1 MTAILEQLQGLVA
14 AAEIPAGTLG
24 VALILGLFGLMV
36 VGLVLGQELA
46 FVLGGAGVIVGW
58 LAWGTPGVTIAMTKI
73 YDQMQSYS
81 MVAIPMF
88 VLMAN
93 FLTHSK
99 VADGLFESIRY
110 LLGPL
115 KGGLGLA
122 VILVSTV
129 FAATTGIVGA
139 SVVTMGMLSL
149 PVLLRSGYKPSLA
162 CGMVC
167 AGGSLGI
174 LIPPSIMLV
183 SMGSYAEV
191 SVGKIFFAAIVP
203 GLSLSLGYIIYLMV
217 VCHIHPDWG
226 PAMSP
231 EELAEMPLKK
241 RITGSLIN
249 LIPPL
254 ILIFGVLGSI
264 FGGIATPTE
273 AAGIGAL
280 FSLILAIFY
289 KQFSWK
295 MLYESLIDTAK
306 TTAMVF
312 IILFGAAAFTGV
324 FMSLDGDQII
334 ADWVLSMGI
343 GKWGAFAIMM
353 VIMFLL
359 GMFIDWLGIVMI
371 VFPIFLPIMDTFGF
385 DRLWLVAVSATLL
398 QTCFMT
404 PPFGFALFY
413 VKGILPPSIKIQEV
427 YRGVIPFIIIICIVT
442 ALCAVFPPLVSW
454 LPSLLACFSPKATRS
469 DGGPSFGPLF
479 SFVHFQR
486 TAGLPET
493 LRPGLKHPAAA
504 DQPLHKGRGRVR
516 QEAAGRV
523 ILLDLPGVHHQCA
536 GPQFQGFRDVVGH
549 KQDGDAALPVDA
561 QELILQ
567 LAPGDLVHRAER
579 LVHQQKLRTGGQRPG
594 DAHPLALSAGEGA
607 GIPPRQRRVQP
618 HLLQQGS
625 DFFSALLPL
634 PFLHAGDGGHIGNV
648 LLHGHVGKQ
657 AHVLDGVADAAAQ
670 GHRVDSGH
678 ILPLDQ
684 DSARVRRQQAVY
696 QLQHGGLSAAGPAD
710 DRHKC
715 ARLHIQREVP
725 QNGLGAEGLGDAFKA
740 NDRLGHITPP
750 AGPSGAGSPWPHPAR
765 PGPPP
770 PPGS

>member
-371 VFPIFLPIMDTFGF
+371 VFPIFLPIMDMFGF
-385 DRLWLVAVSATLL
+385 DRLWIVAVTAVML

-413 VKGILPPSIKIQEV
+413 IKGIVPPEVKIQEI
-427 YRGVIPFIIIICIVT
+427 YRGVIPFILIIIAVVVLVT
-442 ALCAVFPPLVSW
+442 IFPQVVYFLPNLVAS
-454 LPSLLACFSPKATRS
+454 
-469 DGGPSFGPLF
+469 
-479 SFVHFQR
+479 
-486 TAGLPET
+486 
-493 LRPGLKHPAAA
+493 
-504 DQPLHKGRGRVR
+504 
-516 QEAAGRV
+516 
-523 ILLDLPGVHHQCA
+523 
-536 GPQFQGFRDVVGH
+536 
-549 KQDGDAALPVDA
+549 
-561 QELILQ
+561 
-567 LAPGDLVHRAER
+567 
-579 LVHQQKLRTGGQRPG
+579 
-594 DAHPLALSAGEGA
+594 
-607 GIPPRQRRVQP
+607 
-618 HLLQQGS
+618 
-625 DFFSALLPL
+625 
-634 PFLHAGDGGHIGNV
+634 
-648 LLHGHVGKQ
+648 
-657 AHVLDGVADAAAQ
+657 
-670 GHRVDSGH
+670 
-678 ILPLDQ
+678 
-684 DSARVRRQQAVY
+684 
-696 QLQHGGLSAAGPAD
+696 
-710 DRHKC
+710 
-715 ARLHIQREVP
+715 
-725 QNGLGAEGLGDAFKA
+725 
-740 NDRLGHITPP
+740 
-750 AGPSGAGSPWPHPAR
+750 
-765 PGPPP
+765 
-770 PPGS
+770 

>member
-1 MTAILEQLQGLVA
+1 MAAIMQQLQAWVSASG
-14 AAEIPAGTLG
+14 
-24 VALILGLFGLMV
+24 ILADKMAVIMIIALFGLMV

-46 FVLGGAGVIVGW
+46 FVLGGAGVIIGW
-58 LAWGTPGVTIAMTKI
+58 LAWGGPGVTIAMTKI

-191 SVGKIFFAAIVP
+191 SVGKIFFAAITP
-203 GLSLSLGYIIYLMV
+203 GLMLSLCYIIYLMV
-217 VCHIHPDWG
+217 VCRIHPDWG
-226 PAMSP
+226 PAMSA

-241 RITGSLIN
+241 RISGSLIN

-254 ILIFGVLGSI
+254 ILIFAVLGSI

-273 AAGIGAL
+273 AAGMGAI
-280 FSLILAIFY
+280 FALILAIFY
-289 KQFSWK
+289 KQFSWEMMK
-295 MLYESLIDTAK
+295 ESLIDTAK

-334 ADWVLSMGI
+334 ADWVLGMGI
-343 GKWGAFAIMM
+343 GKWGAFAIMC
-353 VIMFLL
+353 VIVFIL

-371 VFPIFLPIMDTFGF
+371 VFPIFLPIMDQFGF
-385 DRLWLVAVSATLL
+385 DRLWLVAVIATLL

-413 VKGILPPSIKIQEV
+413 VKGILPGDIKIQEV
-427 YRGVIPFIIIICIVT
+427 YKGVIPFIIIICIVT
-442 ALCAVFPPLVSW
+442 VLCAVFPPLVTW
-454 LPSLLACFSPKATRS
+454 LPSLLAACLHAKNSEGFILRS
-469 DGGPSFGPLF
+469 FFYSYAVKRTECSLSIPSFAD
-479 SFVHFQR
+479 SVAN
-486 TAGLPET
+486 AGMNDLADVPKVCSL
-493 LRPGLKHPAAA
+493 LRCG
-504 DQPLHKGRGRVR
+504 QP
-516 QEAAGRV
+516 
-523 ILLDLPGVHHQCA
+523 
-536 GPQFQGFRDVVGH
+536 FF
-549 KQDGDAALPVDA
+549 
-561 QELILQ
+561 
-567 LAPGDLVHRAER
+567 
-579 LVHQQKLRTGGQRPG
+579 
-594 DAHPLALSAGEGA
+594 
-607 GIPPRQRRVQP
+607 RRVVADVGRLCAAVQTGYVNAP
-618 HLLQQGS
+618 AC
-625 DFFSALLPL
+625 F
-634 PFLHAGDGGHIGNV
+634 I
-648 LLHGHVGKQ
+648 LHG
-657 AHVLDGVADAAAQ
+657 ADAAAD
-670 GHRVDSGH
+670 G
-678 ILPLDQ
+678 
-684 DSARVRRQQAVY
+684 AVF
-696 QLQHGGLSAAGPAD
+696 QLNFVYLIHGKISF
-710 DRHKC
+710 
-715 ARLHIQREVP
+715 
-725 QNGLGAEGLGDAFKA
+725 AFMPVIA
-740 NDRLGHITPP
+740 
-750 AGPSGAGSPWPHPAR
+750 
-765 PGPPP
+765 
-770 PPGS
+770 

>member
-1 MTAILEQLQGLVA
+1 MTAIMQQLQAWVSASG
-14 AAEIPAGTLG
+14 
-24 VALILGLFGLMV
+24 ILSDQMAVIMIIALFGLMV

-46 FVLGGAGVIVGW
+46 FVLGGAGVIIGW
-58 LAWGTPGVTIAMTKI
+58 LAWGGPGVTIAMTKI

-203 GLSLSLGYIIYLMV
+203 GLTLSLCYIIYLMV

-226 PAMSP
+226 PAMSA

-241 RITGSLIN
+241 RISGSLIN

-254 ILIFGVLGSI
+254 ILIFAVLGSI

-273 AAGIGAL
+273 AAGMGAI
-280 FSLILAIFY
+280 FALILAIFY
-289 KQFSWK
+289 KQFSWEMMK
-295 MLYESLIDTAK
+295 ESLIDTAK

-334 ADWVLSMGI
+334 ADWVLGMGI
-343 GKWGAFAIMM
+343 GKWGAFAIMC
-353 VIMFLL
+353 VIVFIL

-371 VFPIFLPIMDTFGF
+371 VFPIFLPIMDQFGF
-385 DRLWLVAVSATLL
+385 DRLWLVAVIATLL

-413 VKGILPPSIKIQEV
+413 VKGILPGDIKIQEV
-427 YRGVIPFIIIICIVT
+427 YKGVIPFIIIICIVT
-442 ALCAVFPPLVSW
+442 ILCAVFPPLVTW
-454 LPSLLACFSPKATRS
+454 LPSLLAA
-469 DGGPSFGPLF
+469 
-479 SFVHFQR
+479 
-486 TAGLPET
+486 
-493 LRPGLKHPAAA
+493 
-504 DQPLHKGRGRVR
+504 
-516 QEAAGRV
+516 
-523 ILLDLPGVHHQCA
+523 
-536 GPQFQGFRDVVGH
+536 
-549 KQDGDAALPVDA
+549 
-561 QELILQ
+561 
-567 LAPGDLVHRAER
+567 
-579 LVHQQKLRTGGQRPG
+579 
-594 DAHPLALSAGEGA
+594 
-607 GIPPRQRRVQP
+607 
-618 HLLQQGS
+618 
-625 DFFSALLPL
+625 
-634 PFLHAGDGGHIGNV
+634 
-648 LLHGHVGKQ
+648 
-657 AHVLDGVADAAAQ
+657 
-670 GHRVDSGH
+670 
-678 ILPLDQ
+678 
-684 DSARVRRQQAVY
+684 
-696 QLQHGGLSAAGPAD
+696 
-710 DRHKC
+710 
-715 ARLHIQREVP
+715 
-725 QNGLGAEGLGDAFKA
+725 
-740 NDRLGHITPP
+740 
-750 AGPSGAGSPWPHPAR
+750 
-765 PGPPP
+765 
-770 PPGS
+770 

>member
-1 MTAILEQLQGLVA
+1 MAAIMQQLQAWVSASG
-14 AAEIPAGTLG
+14 
-24 VALILGLFGLMV
+24 ILADKMAVIMIIALFGLMV

-46 FVLGGAGVIVGW
+46 FVLGGAGVIIGW
-58 LAWGTPGVTIAMTKI
+58 LAWGGPGVTIAMTKI

-191 SVGKIFFAAIVP
+191 SVGKIFFAAIIP
-203 GLSLSLGYIIYLMV
+203 GLSLSLGYIIYIMIV
-217 VCHIHPDWG
+217 TRIHPDWG
-226 PAMSP
+226 PAMS
-231 EELAEMPLKK
+231 EAELAEMPLKK
-241 RITGSLIN
+241 RITGSLVN

-254 ILIFGVLGSI
+254 ILIFAVLGSI

-273 AAGIGAL
+273 AAGVGAL
-280 FSLILAIFY
+280 FALILAICY
-289 KQFSWK
+289 KQFSLK

-334 ADWVLSMGI
+334 SNWVLGMGI

-353 VIMFLL
+353 VIVFIL

-371 VFPIFLPIMDTFGF
+371 VFPIFLPIMDQFGF
-385 DRLWLVAVSATLL
+385 DRLWLVAITAVLL

-413 VKGILPPSIKIQEV
+413 VKGILPDTVKIQEV
-427 YRGVIPFIIIICIVT
+427 YKGVIPFILIIIVVT
-442 ALCAVFPPLVSW
+442 VLCAVFPQLVTW
-454 LPSLLACFSPKATRS
+454 LPT
-469 DGGPSFGPLF
+469 
-479 SFVHFQR
+479 
-486 TAGLPET
+486 TM
-493 LRPGLKHPAAA
+493 
-504 DQPLHKGRGRVR
+504 
-516 QEAAGRV
+516 AAG
-523 ILLDLPGVHHQCA
+523 A
-536 GPQFQGFRDVVGH
+536 
-549 KQDGDAALPVDA
+549 
-561 QELILQ
+561 
-567 LAPGDLVHRAER
+567 
-579 LVHQQKLRTGGQRPG
+579 
-594 DAHPLALSAGEGA
+594 
-607 GIPPRQRRVQP
+607 
-618 HLLQQGS
+618 
-625 DFFSALLPL
+625 
-634 PFLHAGDGGHIGNV
+634 
-648 LLHGHVGKQ
+648 
-657 AHVLDGVADAAAQ
+657 
-670 GHRVDSGH
+670 
-678 ILPLDQ
+678 
-684 DSARVRRQQAVY
+684 
-696 QLQHGGLSAAGPAD
+696 
-710 DRHKC
+710 
-715 ARLHIQREVP
+715 
-725 QNGLGAEGLGDAFKA
+725 
-740 NDRLGHITPP
+740 
-750 AGPSGAGSPWPHPAR
+750 
-765 PGPPP
+765 
-770 PPGS
+770 

>member
-1 MTAILEQLQGLVA
+1 MAAIMQQLQAWVSASG
-14 AAEIPAGTLG
+14 
-24 VALILGLFGLMV
+24 ILADKMAVIMIIALFGLMV

-46 FVLGGAGVIVGW
+46 FVLGGAGVIIGW
-58 LAWGTPGVTIAMTKI
+58 LAWGGPGVTIAMTKI

-203 GLSLSLGYIIYLMV
+203 GLTLSVGYIIYVMV
-217 VCHIHPDWG
+217 VCRIHPDWG
-226 PAMSP
+226 PAMSA

-241 RITGSLIN
+241 RISGSLIN

-254 ILIFGVLGSI
+254 ILIFAVLGSI

-273 AAGIGAL
+273 AAGMGAI
-280 FSLILAIFY
+280 FALILAIFY
-289 KQFSWK
+289 KQFSWEMMK
-295 MLYESLIDTAK
+295 ESLIDTAK

-334 ADWVLSMGI
+334 ADWVLGMGI
-343 GKWGAFAIMM
+343 GKWGAFAIMC
-353 VIMFLL
+353 VIVFIL

-371 VFPIFLPIMDTFGF
+371 VFPIFLPIMDQFGF
-385 DRLWLVAVSATLL
+385 DRLWLVAVIATLL

-413 VKGILPPSIKIQEV
+413 VKGILPGDIKIQEV
-427 YRGVIPFIIIICIVT
+427 YKGVIPFIIIICIVT
-442 ALCAVFPPLVSW
+442 VLCAVFPPLVTW
-454 LPSLLACFSPKATRS
+454 LPSLLAA
-469 DGGPSFGPLF
+469 
-479 SFVHFQR
+479 
-486 TAGLPET
+486 
-493 LRPGLKHPAAA
+493 
-504 DQPLHKGRGRVR
+504 
-516 QEAAGRV
+516 
-523 ILLDLPGVHHQCA
+523 
-536 GPQFQGFRDVVGH
+536 
-549 KQDGDAALPVDA
+549 
-561 QELILQ
+561 
-567 LAPGDLVHRAER
+567 
-579 LVHQQKLRTGGQRPG
+579 
-594 DAHPLALSAGEGA
+594 
-607 GIPPRQRRVQP
+607 
-618 HLLQQGS
+618 
-625 DFFSALLPL
+625 
-634 PFLHAGDGGHIGNV
+634 
-648 LLHGHVGKQ
+648 
-657 AHVLDGVADAAAQ
+657 
-670 GHRVDSGH
+670 
-678 ILPLDQ
+678 
-684 DSARVRRQQAVY
+684 
-696 QLQHGGLSAAGPAD
+696 
-710 DRHKC
+710 
-715 ARLHIQREVP
+715 
-725 QNGLGAEGLGDAFKA
+725 
-740 NDRLGHITPP
+740 
-750 AGPSGAGSPWPHPAR
+750 
-765 PGPPP
+765 
-770 PPGS
+770 